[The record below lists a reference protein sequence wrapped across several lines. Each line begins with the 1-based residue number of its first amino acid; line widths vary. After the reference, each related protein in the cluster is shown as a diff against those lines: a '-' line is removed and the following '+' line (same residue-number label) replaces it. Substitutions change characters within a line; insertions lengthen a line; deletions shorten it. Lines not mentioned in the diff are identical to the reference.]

1 MTKYREIVRL
11 HCQGYSKRNIANSVP
26 CSRNTAARVADRAD
40 ELKLKWPLPSYM
52 TDAELEKILF
62 PRDNQGSSNK
72 VMPDV
77 IYIRAELQKNGV
89 TKKLL
94 WTEYL
99 ETCRQMGKEP
109 LMYSQFCYYIL
120 EDEKKR
126 NATILDEWLLMKP
139 TEQEQKDIFELLHR
153 RRKKSSTIFCSQYR
167 PEGWYEQLGGDA
179 SPLADAIL
187 DRIVHDSYR
196 INIESADPTRDISM
210 REVYGMDKS
219 LCE

>member
-1 MTKYREIVRL
+1 MTKYRDIVRL

-126 NATILDEWLLMKP
+126 NATMYIKRKPGEQVEVDWAGDPAFIIDPNTGEATPSYKSIKNILTAGQDKIV
-139 TEQEQKDIFELLHR
+139 QEAVFQDPLYPPAG
-153 RRKKSSTIFCSQYR
+153 SS
-167 PEGWYEQLGGDA
+167 D
-179 SPLADAIL
+179 
-187 DRIVHDSYR
+187 
-196 INIESADPTRDISM
+196 
-210 REVYGMDKS
+210 
-219 LCE
+219 